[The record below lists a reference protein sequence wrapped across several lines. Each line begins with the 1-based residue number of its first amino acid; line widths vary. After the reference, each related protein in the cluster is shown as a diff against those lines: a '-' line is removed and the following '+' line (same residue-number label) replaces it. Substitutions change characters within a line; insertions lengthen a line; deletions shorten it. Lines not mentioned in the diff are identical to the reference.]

1 MRNSKDGNK
10 DESYKINKSED
21 DFSLINLEGEA
32 RVGASPQKV
41 LNTEDKKVSAS
52 MIQSV

>member
-41 LNTEDKKVSAS
+41 LNQDVKETS
-52 MIQSV
+52 MI